1 MKPVEKKLELDLKEA
16 SPVKME
22 PELHMAEIQKNKK
35 VDNDFALDL
44 DDEKSGGTEKKSDKD
59 GFSDNYEDD
68 NWDMSDHDL

>member
-1 MKPVEKKLELDLKEA
+1 
-16 SPVKME
+16 
-22 PELHMAEIQKNKK
+22 MAELLKHKN
-35 VDNDFALDL
+35 VANDFALDL